1 MSEDVLLSVE
11 DLKTYFYT
19 NMGTVKAVDGV
30 SFSLKAGE
38 ALGLA
43 GESGC
48 GKSITCLSILRL
60 VPQPA
65 GRIVGGKVLFEGE
78 DLLTKDPGEMTKW
91 RGSKISMVLQDP
103 LMSLNPVYTIGDQ
116 VGEAFRLDKVRH
128 GVKERVIDVLGKVR
142 IPSPAE
148 RLGAYPFQ
156 FSGGMRQR
164 TAAAIAIARSPKLL
178 IADEPTTSLDVT
190 IQAQFLKLLKEIQLK
205 NRMALILVSHDLSIV
220 AEVCDRVAIMYA
232 GRIVET
238 GSVKRVYENPG
249 HPYTQALMQAIPRLG
264 EKKKRLYQIE
274 GEPPNLARL
283 PGGCS
288 FHPRCREAMDICAAE
303 YPPAFNIG
311 GETTS
316 AEKTTSAEDG
326 YAACWLFK
334 KGDA

>member
-1 MSEDVLLSVE
+1 MSEDILLSVE

-19 NMGTVKAVDGV
+19 NRGIVKAVDGV
-30 SFSLKAGE
+30 SFSLGAGE

-65 GRIVGGKVLFEGE
+65 GRIVGGKVIFEGE
-78 DLLTKDPGEMTKW
+78 DLLTKEASEMRQW

-103 LMSLNPVYTIGDQ
+103 LMSLNPVLTIGSQ
-116 VGEAFRLDKVRH
+116 VAEAFQLDKIKH
-128 GVKERVIDVLGKVR
+128 GVRQRVIDVLGSVK

-148 RLGAYPFQ
+148 RLGNYPFQ

-164 TAAAIAIARSPKLL
+164 TSAAIAIARSPKLL

-190 IQAQFLKLLKEIQLK
+190 IQAQFLRLLKEIQQQNK
-205 NRMALILVSHDLSIV
+205 MALILVSHDLSIV

-232 GRIVET
+232 GRIVESGT
-238 GSVKRVYENPG
+238 VKRVYENPG

-264 EKKKRLYQIE
+264 EKKKRLFQIE

-283 PGGCS
+283 PAGCS
-288 FHPRCREAMDICAAE
+288 FHPRCPKAMDICRVE
-303 YPPAFNIG
+303 YPPMFSMG
-311 GETTS
+311 
-316 AEKTTSAEDG
+316 EDG
-326 YAACWLFK
+326 YATCWLLK
-334 KGDA
+334 KGEA

>member
-1 MSEDVLLSVE
+1 MSEDILLSVE

-19 NMGTVKAVDGV
+19 NRGIVKAVDGV
-30 SFSLKAGE
+30 SFSLGAGE

-65 GRIVGGKVLFEGE
+65 GRIVGGKVIFEGE
-78 DLLTKDPGEMTKW
+78 DLLTKEASEMRQW

-103 LMSLNPVYTIGDQ
+103 LMSLNPVLTIGSQ
-116 VGEAFRLDKVRH
+116 VAEAFQLDKIKH
-128 GVKERVIDVLGKVR
+128 GVRQRVIDVLGSVK

-148 RLGAYPFQ
+148 RLGNYPFQ

-164 TAAAIAIARSPKLL
+164 TSAAIAIARSPKLL

-190 IQAQFLKLLKEIQLK
+190 IQAQFLRLLKEIQQQNK
-205 NRMALILVSHDLSIV
+205 MALILVSHDLSIV

-232 GRIVET
+232 GRIVESGT
-238 GSVKRVYENPG
+238 VKRVYENPG

-264 EKKKRLYQIE
+264 EKKKRLFQIE

-283 PGGCS
+283 PAGCS
-288 FHPRCREAMDICAAE
+288 FHPRCPKAMDICRVE
-303 YPPAFNIG
+303 YPPIFSMG
-311 GETTS
+311 
-316 AEKTTSAEDG
+316 EDG
-326 YAACWLFK
+326 YATCWLLK
-334 KGDA
+334 KGEA